1 MARTAMFVDRQ
12 ELAARRAR
20 LLKRSR
26 LSWEQ
31 LLARAENWELSDDE
45 QDLFDTIRG
54 IDRMLAALDA
64 QWRRTKLGC
73 WPLPRTSPAS

>member
-64 QWRRTKLGC
+64 
-73 WPLPRTSPAS
+73 